1 MDNAILM
8 DSSRQRKKATPAC
21 EKCRVLK
28 VKCIRAGAGQPC
40 TKCAR
45 SNSQCV
51 FPEPRQRARVSQRAK
66 PRLVDLESKLTNII
80 GLLSRSSAPLC
91 GVEPPFDTDF
101 GPPAIP
107 EHFSDRPHRTAEWMS
122 QEYLPNSEVGGG
134 PESSENQNTTENNL
148 ENPWDSSTAMD
159 AAWVTD
165 LGLSPVVLEHLLNRF
180 RGMAS
185 YFPFVRLP
193 YACTAA
199 SMAEDRPFLLL
210 AAVAAASPKYCHLQ
224 DALIGQ
230 FKESLSHRVVMA
242 GEKDLDLLQGLLVHL
257 AWFHFHFV
265 PGSQQAYQYLQ
276 IAISMVIDL
285 RLDQQAADLV
295 EQRTELSD
303 TYIRE
308 ACRAYLGC
316 YYMSNIIA
324 MSSGKPNNL
333 QFHKDML
340 RCAMMLQQQPEF
352 ETDLLIYPMTK
363 VLQFTEEVCETY
375 RSEGIHSPRL
385 YIHAERFTTW
395 LEEWWSSLS
404 TDLRN
409 TVLLFNGYYAVK
421 TRIQEMGL
429 VYCYGQ
435 RRPPSPKAQ
444 EGPTILSAH
453 PLVISNLIKCVSST
467 KEYLDSFFALP
478 AAEQNSLPFSAW
490 CQVLLTVFVLYRLS
504 VGLPEVPQWNVEIAQ
519 QTVDLQDY
527 IDKILSHL
535 QAIKPLPDRQIPTR
549 SLFSRLPEI
558 MESVRTS
565 YALAKE
571 NLAEVRDS
579 RHAHHELK
587 ASNNTASSVQ
597 GLHRCPAV
605 RYSSRHVA
613 QAQVLPTL
621 QSAITTEVQSIEDEK
636 LWGDLFLMDTLS
648 SMTGSSSLEF

>member
-28 VKCIRAGAGQPC
+28 VKCVRLGGGQPC

-51 FPEPRQRARVSQRAK
+51 VPEPRQRARVSQRAK
-66 PRLVDLESKLTNII
+66 PRLVDLETKLTDII
-80 GLLSRSSAPLC
+80 GLLSGSSAPLYE
-91 GVEPPFDTDF
+91 VQPPVDTDF

-107 EHFSDRPHRTAEWMS
+107 EYSSDRPHRTAEWMS
-122 QEYLPNSEVGGG
+122 HENQPNSEVGEGLE
-134 PESSENQNTTENNL
+134 PSDNQGTTENTL
-148 ENPWDSSTAMD
+148 ENPWGSSTAMD

-165 LGLSPVVLEHLLNRF
+165 LGLSPVVVEHLLDKF
-180 RGMAS
+180 RGMAC

-199 SMAEDRPFLLL
+199 SMAEDRPCLLL
-210 AAVAAASPKYCHLQ
+210 AAVAAASSKYCHLQ
-224 DALIGQ
+224 DALIRQ
-230 FKESLSHRVVMA
+230 FKESLSQRVIIA

-265 PGSQQAYQYLQ
+265 PGSQQAYQYSQ

-285 RLDQQAADLV
+285 GLDQEAADLV
-295 EQRTELSD
+295 NQRAELGD
-303 TYIRE
+303 AYIRE

-316 YYMSNIIA
+316 YYISNIIA
-324 MSSGKPNNL
+324 TSSGKPNNL
-333 QFHKDML
+333 QFHQDML
-340 RCAMMLQQQPEF
+340 RCAMMLQQQAEF
-352 ETDLLIYPMTK
+352 ETDLMIYPMTK
-363 VLQFTEEVCETY
+363 VLQFTEEVCETH

-404 TDLRN
+404 TDLRT
-409 TVLLFNGYYAVK
+409 TVLLINGYYAVK
-421 TRIQEMGL
+421 IRIQEMGL

-444 EGPTILSAH
+444 EASTILSAH
-453 PLVISNLIKCVSST
+453 PMVISNLIKCVSST
-467 KEYLDSFFALP
+467 KEYLDWFFALP
-478 AAEQNSLPFSAW
+478 AAEQNNLPFSAW
-490 CQVLLTVFVLYRLS
+490 CQVVLTVFVLYRLS
-504 VGLPEVPQWNVEIAQ
+504 VGLPEVPQWNVDLAQ
-519 QTVDLQDY
+519 QTVDLQEY
-527 IDKILSHL
+527 IDRLLSHL
-535 QAIKPLPDRQIPTR
+535 QAIRPLPNRQIPTK

-558 MESVRTS
+558 VGSVRTS

-571 NLAEVRDS
+571 NPAQIRDS

-587 ASNNTASSVQ
+587 ALNNTASSVQ

-605 RYSSRHVA
+605 RYSSRQVA
-613 QAQVLPTL
+613 QAQDLPAL
-621 QSAITTEVQSIEDEK
+621 QSAITTEVQRIEDEK
-636 LWGDLFLMDTLS
+636 LWGDLFWMDTLS
-648 SMTGSSSLEF
+648 SNYL

>member
-8 DSSRQRKKATPAC
+8 DSSPQRKKATPAC

-28 VKCIRAGAGQPC
+28 MCQIKLPMRIPGAE
-40 TKCAR
+40 TASSSFTR
-45 SNSQCV
+45 S
-51 FPEPRQRARVSQRAK
+51 ET
-66 PRLVDLESKLTNII
+66 LTNII
-80 GLLSRSSAPLC
+80 GLLSRSSAPVY
-91 GVEPPFDTDF
+91 GVQPPVNTNF

-107 EHFSDRPHRTAEWMS
+107 EYSSDRPHRTAEWMS
-122 QEYLPNSEVGGG
+122 QEYLPNSEVGEG
-134 PESSENQNTTENNL
+134 PELSEDQNTTENIL

-159 AAWVTD
+159 DAWVTD
-165 LGLSPVVLEHLLNRF
+165 LGLSPVVLEHLLDKF

-210 AAVAAASPKYCHLQ
+210 AAVAAASSKYCHLQ
-224 DALIGQ
+224 HALNRHFQ
-230 FKESLSHRVVMA
+230 ESLSHRVVMA

-257 AWFHFHFV
+257 AWFHFHFI
-265 PGSQQAYQYLQ
+265 PGRQQAYQYLQ

-285 RLDQQAADLV
+285 RLDQNAADLV
-295 EQRTELSD
+295 EQGTELSD

-363 VLQFTEEVCETY
+363 VLQFTEEVCDTH

-421 TRIQEMGL
+421 IRIQEMGL

-444 EGPTILSAH
+444 EGSTILSAH
-453 PLVISNLIKCVSST
+453 PMVISNLIKCVSST

-490 CQVLLTVFVLYRLS
+490 CQVVLAVFVLYRLS
-504 VGLPEVPQWNVEIAQ
+504 VGLPEVPRWNVEIAQ
-519 QTVDLQDY
+519 QNVDLQDY
-527 IDKILSHL
+527 IDKLLSHL
-535 QAIKPLPDRQIPTR
+535 QAIKPLPDRQIPTK

-558 MESVRTS
+558 MGSVRTS

-571 NLAEVRDS
+571 NLAESHPFKACTAALQCGIRAVTSPRLRIYPHYKALLLRKS
-579 RHAHHELK
+579 R
-587 ASNNTASSVQ
+587 V
-597 GLHRCPAV
+597 
-605 RYSSRHVA
+605 
-613 QAQVLPTL
+613 
-621 QSAITTEVQSIEDEK
+621 
-636 LWGDLFLMDTLS
+636 
-648 SMTGSSSLEF
+648 